1 MDPEGSRELWIH
13 LKTTKGKN
21 LVQNFIQPD
30 YRKLFGHVLHAALD
44 GKETANFEVSEAKH
58 GETFTVL
65 LNADTRRDAEAALT
79 GAMGGGQD
87 IAELT
92 RYLLSPR
99 ELW

>member
-1 MDPEGSRELWIH
+1 MFCMLH
-13 LKTTKGKN
+13 LMARRQLTLRFLK
-21 LVQNFIQPD
+21 Q
-30 YRKLFGHVLHAALD
+30 
-44 GKETANFEVSEAKH
+44 KH

-92 RYLLSPR
+92 RCLLSPR